1 MYKLAEIRHSQSR
14 WMINLINTL
23 LMWYWLFI
31 LLFRLWKKKKTRRRR
46 KRISA
51 RGSVIAISRIKRGAL

>member
-1 MYKLAEIRHSQSR
+1 
-14 WMINLINTL
+14 
-23 LMWYWLFI
+23 MWYWLFI

>member
-1 MYKLAEIRHSQSR
+1 
-14 WMINLINTL
+14 MINLINTL

-46 KRISA
+46 RKRISA
-51 RGSVIAISRIKRGAL
+51 RGSVIASSRIRRGAL